1 MKPTLKAQSPRDR
14 IKAPWLGL
22 SVVVRHEQWGPVGK
36 ESSGS
41 PGQRLPLCLSAAVC
55 CQETLRQGI
64 FNKLTKMTFYGQFV
78 AGEDQESIQSPIWQN
93 RAFGVGSILDYGV
106 EGDLSPKE
114 AEHKEME

>member
-1 MKPTLKAQSPRDR
+1 MGSCGEGEFWQPRTV
-14 IKAPWLGL
+14 A
-22 SVVVRHEQWGPVGK
+22 S
-36 ESSGS
+36 
-41 PGQRLPLCLSAAVC
+41 LCLSAAVC

-106 EGDLSPKE
+106 EGDLSPEE